1 MRVSRKFQ
9 KLFCLDA
16 AQSLWEHA
24 CRWTHPVSA
33 RRILATIDRAELEKI
48 RERYPY
54 RPNAR
59 RINAY
64 EDAAYWIGINVKHV
78 QDLWLDR
85 TPPLQILDLGCGAG
99 YFLYLCRLF
108 GHEGLGLDTDEDP
121 FFRGTTKLLGVRR
134 VIARIT
140 PQTRLPDLG
149 KKFDLVSGHRV
160 CFHRIARDKKG
171 AHDFSSLMAGSC
183 WNSIHGGMVLHF
195 LLKNC
200 ARVSCRKARAS
211 FVEKRYS
218 QRTQT
223 NVRVLS
229 RFESGERMRPRVL
242 AIAPSRSRT
251 FPCNA
256 IANGTGVSARRG
268 NVHASRSPI
277 QSVESTISPDAA
289 VLGQALPI
297 VNHLRR
303 RFARFKLC
311 AHLLDLRGLLFE
323 LRCENL
329 HPLLLLGN
337 SGL

>member
-1 MRVSRKFQ
+1 VRVSRKFQ

-171 AHDFSSLMAGSC
+171 AWKEWSPADWEFFINDIRARFLKPNGRLLLEFNPRRDGSSFFTEELRTC
-183 WNSIHGGMVLHF
+183 F
-195 LLKNC
+195 LSQG
-200 ARVSCRKARAS
+200 ARIFRRKA
-211 FVEKRYS
+211 
-218 QRTQT
+218 
-223 NVRVLS
+223 L
-229 RFESGERMRPRVL
+229 L
-242 AIAPSRSRT
+242 AADPNEC
-251 FPCNA
+251 P
-256 IANGTGVSARRG
+256 
-268 NVHASRSPI
+268 
-277 QSVESTISPDAA
+277 
-289 VLGQALPI
+289 
-297 VNHLRR
+297 
-303 RFARFKLC
+303 RFKQI
-311 AHLLDLRGLLFE
+311 
-323 LRCENL
+323 
-329 HPLLLLGN
+329 
-337 SGL
+337 